1 MLNKRE
7 LYYKIFIISVVL
19 VSVVI
24 FVLVTIATIIIFV
37 AVES

>member
-1 MLNKRE
+1 M
-7 LYYKIFIISVVL
+7 YYEIVNISVVL

>member
-1 MLNKRE
+1 M
-7 LYYKIFIISVVL
+7 YYEIFIIGVVL